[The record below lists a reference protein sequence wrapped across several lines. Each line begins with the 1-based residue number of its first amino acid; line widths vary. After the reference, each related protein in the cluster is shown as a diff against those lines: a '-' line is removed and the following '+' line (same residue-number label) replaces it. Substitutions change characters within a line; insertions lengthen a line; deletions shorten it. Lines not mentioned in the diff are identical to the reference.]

1 MKNPANYPTVKH
13 NISLHPR
20 MVPDENGELVQK
32 GSIIRIEGPGL
43 PGIHYDYE
51 DPSLPQLL
59 TVKPIAELLKK
70 PAMPRR
76 KLWGDYWHAGQLC
89 LLTGDMGVG
98 KTTVGLQLARAIA
111 EGHNGLTPDPSPKER
126 GEIESGNERERGE
139 IERVNERERDGVEI
153 THPVTAEP
161 CHPSQEG
168 INKNKVGEKVVF
180 MGFELAGED
189 LTSRLG
195 GGEVNENFIY
205 ANIAGGVKQQDMAE
219 RLPKSIEKLLSETDA
234 KVLIIDQPD
243 RLHFTPA
250 AWNLFMLKLNEV
262 KVQRG
267 VSILLI
273 LNNKPRNLSKP
284 PTISSMYRSNQ
295 LAPHAD
301 SIVCIAN
308 HGRKEGK
315 RYLKLLKNTRLPLPA
330 ENAPVEVFEIGIQNV
345 HPDDK
350 CRDAQ
355 NVQIILQPPT
365 ILSVQACGEEDGE
378 KVVQLSPL
386 AKRNKLMMD
395 AEDYRYAGM
404 SFREIAVKM
413 ELPERTVRRWV
424 GFIKAEIERVN
435 ERESDGYQPLLAS
448 TQLSVT
454 EGIERVNE
462 SESVDFPHP
471 SPLPGG
477 EGVAH
482 PVTPLV
488 CNPTDA
494 AVGNVS
500 SVEGTPP
507 PPFRHPLREGDSFYP
522 DDECRDFGSDLSEPQ
537 RKG

>member
-59 TVKPIAELLKK
+59 MVKPIAELLKK

-111 EGHNGLTPDPSPKER
+111 EGRSFLAQS
-126 GEIESGNERERGE
+126 
-139 IERVNERERDGVEI
+139 VNENECEDSPHPNPLPEGEGV
-153 THPVTAEP
+153 THPVTPLA
-161 CHPSQEG
+161 CHPSVEG

-180 MGFELAGED
+180 IGFELAGED

-195 GGEVNENFIY
+195 VDVVNENFIY

-243 RLHFTPA
+243 RLHFTPS

-262 KVQRG
+262 KVQKG
-267 VSILLI
+267 ISILLI
-273 LNNKPRNLSKP
+273 LNNKPRNLSKA

-308 HGRKEGK
+308 HGREEGK
-315 RYLKLLKNTRLPLPA
+315 RYFKLLKNTRLPLPA
-330 ENAPVEVFEIGIQNV
+330 ENAPVEVFKIGV
-345 HPDDK
+345 
-350 CRDAQ
+350 Q
-355 NVQIILQPPT
+355 NVQILLQR
-365 ILSVQACGEEDGE
+365 CGEEDGE

-386 AKRNKLMMD
+386 AKRNKLMME

-424 GFIKAEIERVN
+424 SFIKAEIE
-435 ERESDGYQPLLAS
+435 S
-448 TQLSVT
+448 
-454 EGIERVNE
+454 VNE
-462 SESVDFPHP
+462 SESDE
-471 SPLPGG
+471 L
-477 EGVAH
+477 EITH
-482 PVTPLV
+482 PVTPV
-488 CNPTDA
+488 ACHP
-494 AVGNVS
+494 S
-500 SVEGTPP
+500 IEGIPSP
-507 PPFRHPLREGDSFYP
+507 HPVREGESFYP